1 MKNYKFLYEVFLQYK
16 VSIFLTTFLLLISS
30 ILEGIGLLTLLP
42 LLSLIL
48 ENNSENLSEIN
59 QKLVEIISFVGIE
72 VSLIPLLMT
81 IVVIMVTKT
90 ILQFL
95 ANIQIGFAQM
105 RIMKNLRIKVLK
117 SFVLPAQ
124 SL

>member
-90 ILQFL
+90 
-95 ANIQIGFAQM
+95 
-105 RIMKNLRIKVLK
+105 
-117 SFVLPAQ
+117 
-124 SL
+124 

>member
-48 ENNSENLSEIN
+48 ENNSENLS
-59 QKLVEIISFVGIE
+59 
-72 VSLIPLLMT
+72 
-81 IVVIMVTKT
+81 
-90 ILQFL
+90 
-95 ANIQIGFAQM
+95 
-105 RIMKNLRIKVLK
+105 
-117 SFVLPAQ
+117 
-124 SL
+124 